1 MPSAEI
7 KKRLRIVPVVLLVI
21 AAIVFFVWRSLREKT
36 PDNLL
41 VLYGNI
47 DIRQVDL
54 AFNANER
61 IESVRVEEGDRIKT
75 GQLLATLE
83 KERLQHEVQQ
93 AGAQVKAQE
102 DVVAALVAGT
112 RPQDIRR
119 ARAEAAAAEAEAD
132 NAELTSR
139 RLQLLAEQELISK
152 QDADNAK
159 AAADSSRA
167 RLQAAK
173 ETLALAV
180 AGPRKEDIAAAK
192 ATLNALR
199 EALAVANKNLSYA
212 ELYAPSE
219 GVIQSRILEKGD
231 MASPQ
236 KPAFTLALTDPV
248 WVRAYVTET
257 DLGKISLG
265 MKAEVTTDSFPGK
278 KYPAWIGFISPT
290 AQFTPK
296 SVETREVRTS
306 LVYQVR
312 VFVNNPENEL
322 RLGMPATVTIA
333 LGQEKR
339 EPAPKTRQKSP

>member
-7 KKRLRIVPVVLLVI
+7 KKRLRVILVVVLAI
-21 AAIVFFVWRSLREKT
+21 AAIVFIVLRSLHEKT

-41 VLYGNI
+41 VLHGNV

-54 AFNANER
+54 AFNASER
-61 IESVRVEEGDRIKT
+61 VESLRVEEGDRVKT

-83 KERLQHEVQQ
+83 KERLQHQVQQ

-112 RPQDIRR
+112 RPEDIRK
-119 ARAEAAAAEAEAD
+119 ARAEAVAAKAEAD
-132 NAELTSR
+132 NAELTNR
-139 RLQLLAEQELISK
+139 RLQNLAKKEVVSK
-152 QDADNAK
+152 QDADNSK

-173 ETLALAV
+173 EALALAV

-212 ELYAPSE
+212 ELYAPSD

-236 KPAFTLALTDPV
+236 KPVFTLALTDPV
-248 WVRAYVTET
+248 WVQAYVSET

-322 RLGMPATVTIA
+322 RLGMPATVAIS
-333 LGQEKR
+333 LGQEKQER
-339 EPAPKTRQKSP
+339 AEKQKRP